1 MSGHT
6 RKRRCAYLHVTSRFY
21 EIDIDA
27 SCQWNKCGFEI
38 SWLWNVNTVF
48 YFLTISM
55 HCCSKLSS
63 IYSIFIVYY
72 SAGMLF
78 FLTHFLKKV
87 MCLFTHDLT
96 ILRNWHRVHSCQWNR
111 YYFEII
117 DWARK
122 YNILFHI
129 NKTIL
134 LLFKSFFVKVF
145 TFVFMLAFHIR
156 V

>member
-1 MSGHT
+1 MCLFTWHHDFT
-6 RKRRCAYLHVTSRFY
+6 KLTL
-21 EIDIDA
+21 DA

-38 SWLWNVNTVF
+38 SWLWHEHTVF
-48 YFLTISM
+48 HFPTISM
-55 HCCSKLSS
+55 YCCSKLSY

-87 MCLFTHDLT
+87 MCLFTYDLT
-96 ILRNWHRVHSCQWNR
+96 ILRKIDIGCIVVI
-111 YYFEII
+111 EIDVI
-117 DWARK
+117 LKLLTWAWK
-122 YNILFHI
+122 YNILFHK

-145 TFVFMLAFHIR
+145 TFVSMLAFHIR